1 MPKDTITIL
10 SGTPEQCV
18 EFDPA
23 AYCWR
28 QRWWSRFESIWSL
41 LRKFAYAN
49 AINHCE
55 LQRSLGNKSVS
66 HKRDHWRWKSR
77 ADLRSLGSL
86 DPTKLS
92 RIFQVDLE
100 SLAEA
105 TVVPFVR
112 PHEVSLL
119 ACESL
124 RFCLTCIGQ
133 GFHSSLHQ
141 LLLLKSCP
149 VHGEPLVTRCPQCGG
164 AALPYELGFIAREQ
178 VSKCKH
184 ITPRLLS
191 SLRGGGELDSNP
203 DAAARERGLLTV
215 AEWLRKRVGLNTAE
229 QPLWRGIDR
238 MFEERLRCQLL
249 RRLPSYWSDILE
261 SDVPSCCPDTSA
273 NATHG
278 SIKVHAPKPKIRAIS
293 ARGESS
299 SRQVIDD
306 EWYLELYRIYKSIR
320 RRLGKTYLRPH
331 RRCAVNLA
339 RYVWWDS
346 FMTTMKG
353 VVCAPAN
360 ALLIWR
366 MHCEG
371 LIKPDMLFQ
380 PYRSNRNA
388 LLQHV
393 DWSPPDVNLPKHV
406 LRRIFAL
413 DCLGLFY
420 EAVLVADFLRRR
432 RLYSL
437 RRDQLK
443 GRRIPYWIVKTDGS
457 NHVIHWWFPKAL
469 TAVLRLRPK
478 TAEVNKAAECP
489 YQMPVVILEER
500 RGRKKP
506 KKTQ

>member
-1 MPKDTITIL
+1 
-10 SGTPEQCV
+10 
-18 EFDPA
+18 
-23 AYCWR
+23 
-28 QRWWSRFESIWSL
+28 
-41 LRKFAYAN
+41 
-49 AINHCE
+49 
-55 LQRSLGNKSVS
+55 
-66 HKRDHWRWKSR
+66 
-77 ADLRSLGSL
+77 
-86 DPTKLS
+86 
-92 RIFQVDLE
+92 
-100 SLAEA
+100 
-105 TVVPFVR
+105 
-112 PHEVSLL
+112 
-119 ACESL
+119 
-124 RFCLTCIGQ
+124 
-133 GFHSSLHQ
+133 
-141 LLLLKSCP
+141 
-149 VHGEPLVTRCPQCGG
+149 
-164 AALPYELGFIAREQ
+164 
-178 VSKCKH
+178 
-184 ITPRLLS
+184 
-191 SLRGGGELDSNP
+191 
-203 DAAARERGLLTV
+203 
-215 AEWLRKRVGLNTAE
+215 
-229 QPLWRGIDR
+229 
-238 MFEERLRCQLL
+238 
-249 RRLPSYWSDILE
+249 
-261 SDVPSCCPDTSA
+261 
-273 NATHG
+273 
-278 SIKVHAPKPKIRAIS
+278 
-293 ARGESS
+293 
-299 SRQVIDD
+299 
-306 EWYLELYRIYKSIR
+306 
-320 RRLGKTYLRPH
+320 
-331 RRCAVNLA
+331 
-339 RYVWWDS
+339 
-346 FMTTMKG
+346 MTTMKG